1 MTDHAEAAQKLA
13 EIVERWKLNGD
24 GARPSVTLGL
34 LRQLSSAIASL
45 VKERDALKIESSK
58 HAYEADKAKQDR
70 DTAERRSEDF
80 WSGRVASAEARCARL
95 EEALRLAQQYVHIGT
110 VYLPNRDERERARND
125 FDRIE
130 GVLATIK
137 VAAAEA
143 RARQALE
150 EQG

>member
-1 MTDHAEAAQKLA
+1 MTDHAGLIERLRTDAGYLRHRSHQTLSTIGNECDEAA
-13 EIVERWKLNGD
+13 
-24 GARPSVTLGL
+24 
-34 LRQLSSAIASL
+34 SAIASL

>member
-1 MTDHAEAAQKLA
+1 MTDHAGLIERLNGVGFTLATDRKYASDIAYEAA
-13 EIVERWKLNGD
+13 
-24 GARPSVTLGL
+24 
-34 LRQLSSAIASL
+34 SAIASL

-95 EEALRLAQQYVHIGT
+95 EEALRPFEAAFSRMETEMFLSPQSLVVPDDMPIG
-110 VYLPNRDERERARND
+110 LLFDETGTA
-125 FDRIE
+125 IVT
-130 GVLATIK
+130 VLASDFR
-137 VAAAEA
+137 